1 MIKNWVE
8 TKIPLNKS
16 QKKKQLNETQ
26 TIFQYWKKMEIEAI
40 KKAENV
46 QVLESKIIGH
56 CLRQKSQSIG
66 QGDKTA

>member
-1 MIKNWVE
+1 MKH
-8 TKIPLNKS
+8 
-16 QKKKQLNETQ
+16 KQFSSTE
-26 TIFQYWKKMEIEAI
+26 KKMEIEAI